1 MPAFGRPGP
10 AHEPDEFVGGWPAH
24 LNWEWCVMQAEVE
37 TVEEEVKADSK
48 ARRCLMCLEH
58 FVSEW
63 AGQRVCPRCK
73 STAAWRAG

>member
-1 MPAFGRPGP
+1 
-10 AHEPDEFVGGWPAH
+10 
-24 LNWEWCVMQAEVE
+24 MQAEVE
-37 TVEEEVKADSK
+37 TVEEEVKSDSK